1 MREKLLHRSFH
12 MILLSSKNYANR
24 PPEATRMELLIR
36 EKRVSQVVLFDHSHG
51 ELEEQRI
58 SVGEIQGMKFS

>member
-1 MREKLLHRSFH
+1 

-58 SVGEIQGMKFS
+58 SVGEIQGMKFG